1 MARGWGRSEEDQG
14 AEKEQAKEARGSP
27 GGAPPDAV
35 IASKRRSLELSL
47 ARIEDLLSKTTN
59 PARRDALE
67 SARAEIL
74 ERLAG
79 IPSRRPG

>member
-14 AEKEQAKEARGSP
+14 AEKEQAKEARGSAV
-27 GGAPPDAV
+27 GASHDAV
-35 IASKRRSLELSL
+35 AAGKRRSLELSL

-67 SARAEIL
+67 SARTEIQ

-79 IPSRRPG
+79 VPSHPSG